1 MISVLFDCHTHTVH
15 SDGKNTVSEMC
26 MSAIEKGISGLTIT
40 DHADMNFYMERN
52 TFRRIAASMESTA
65 KAQESF
71 GQNLKVLKGI
81 ELGEYTIAP
90 RKAEEVLSIGGFDA
104 VLCSVHFVPKA
115 GWSLA
120 YNRIDFQ
127 NCMTSAEELNEYI
140 GLYFDLLDETVDAFD
155 FDILAH
161 IHCPVRYISG
171 KWGRKSDIM
180 IFEDKICRIL
190 EKIIKRNIALEL
202 NTVYLKDGEGQYN
215 FSLDKILSLY
225 KCLGGNMVTLG
236 SDAHNRNNVAR
247 NFTEAAVLLKTCGF
261 DSVYYFE
268 DRIPKKIM
276 I

>member
-1 MISVLFDCHTHTVH
+1 MYYDCHMHTTN
-15 SDGKNTVSEMC
+15 SDGKNTVHEMC
-26 MSAIEKGISGLTIT
+26 VSAIEKGVSGITIT
-40 DHADMNFYMERN
+40 DHADMNFYMERDTLN
-52 TFRRIAASMESTA
+52 RIKASIEDVTSA
-65 KAQESF
+65 REEF
-71 GQNLKVLKGI
+71 GDKLKILKGI

-90 RKAEEVLSIGGFDA
+90 KMAEEVLSLNCFDA

-115 GWSLA
+115 GWSLS

-127 NCMTSAEELNEYI
+127 NNMTTDDEINEYI
-140 GLYFDLLDETVDAFD
+140 DYYFDLLSETVDAFD

-180 IFEDKICRIL
+180 LFEDKICGIL

-202 NTVYLKDGEGQYN
+202 NTVRLKNEEGKYN

-225 KCLGGNMVTLG
+225 KQLGGKMVTFG
-236 SDAHNRNNVAR
+236 SDAHNEAGVGR
-247 NFTEAAVLLKTCGF
+247 NFDEARALLKECGF

-268 DRIPKKIM
+268 NRKPVECHI
-276 I
+276 

>member
-1 MISVLFDCHTHTVH
+1 VISVFFDCHTHTIH
-15 SDGKNTVSEMC
+15 SDGKDTVPEMC
-26 MSAIEKGISGLTIT
+26 VSAIEKGISGLTIT

-52 TFRRIAASMESTA
+52 TFSRIAASMESTA

-140 GLYFDLLDETVDAFD
+140 GLYFDLLDEMVDAFD

-202 NTVYLKDGEGQYN
+202 NTVYLKGGEGQYN

>member
-1 MISVLFDCHTHTVH
+1 MLFDCHTHTVH

-26 MSAIEKGISGLTIT
+26 ISAIGKGISGLTIT

-52 TFRRIAASMESTA
+52 TLSRIAASMESIA

-71 GQNLKVLKGI
+71 GQNLKILKGI

-90 RKAEEVLSIGGFDA
+90 RKAEEVLSIRDLDA

-127 NCMTSAEELNEYI
+127 NCMTSTEELNEYI
-140 GLYFDLLDETVDAFD
+140 GLYFDLLKETVDAFD

-180 IFEDKICRIL
+180 LFEDKICRIL

-202 NTVYLKDGEGQYN
+202 NTVYLKDREGQYN

-225 KCLGGNMVTLG
+225 KHLGGNMVTLG
-236 SDAHNRNNVAR
+236 SDAHSTDNVAR
-247 NFTEAAVLLKTCGF
+247 NFTEAVSLLKTCGF

-268 DRIPKKIM
+268 NRKPRKI
-276 I
+276 II